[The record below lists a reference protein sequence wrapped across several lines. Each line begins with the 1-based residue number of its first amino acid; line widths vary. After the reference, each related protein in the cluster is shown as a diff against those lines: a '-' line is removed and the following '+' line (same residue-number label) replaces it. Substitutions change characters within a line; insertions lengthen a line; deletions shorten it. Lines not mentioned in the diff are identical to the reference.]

1 MLSDVMEHFSLT
13 RDFRGVGYFETENH
27 EQIFKELKV
36 AIKQGQMV
44 ALSGIV
50 GSGKT
55 TTLKAIRRELIKENE
70 VLVSKSLSVEKGRVN
85 LGTLILALFY
95 DLAIEKDFKIPT
107 QPEKRERILQSLI
120 KKRQKPIA
128 LFIDEAHDLH
138 SKTLV
143 GLKRLIEV
151 VQDGD
156 GVLSIVLAGH
166 PKLKN
171 DLRRPAMEEIGSRTS
186 IFTLE
191 GIQGKKTEYI
201 HWLLE
206 KCLKKGIKRNDVLI
220 DDALEQLAEKLTT
233 PLQIEQH
240 LRLAFEEAY
249 RIGQKPVETE
259 IIDLILAKD
268 INALEPVLT
277 RHGYNIKALAELLD
291 TKPIEIRSFLHGKLT
306 PARSQELQNTLLK
319 IGIPL

>member
-1 MLSDVMEHFSLT
+1 MLSDVMDYYSLS
-13 RDFRGVGYFETENH
+13 RDFRGVGYFETEH
-27 EQIFKELKV
+27 HQQVFKELKA

-50 GSGKT
+50 GCGKT
-55 TTLKAIRRELIKENE
+55 TTLKSIRQELINEKE

-85 LGTLILALFY
+85 LGTLILALFC
-95 DLAIEKDFKIPT
+95 DLATEKDFKIPS
-107 QPEKRERILQSLI
+107 QPEKRERMLQALI
-120 KKRQKPIA
+120 KKRQKPVA

-138 SKTLV
+138 SKTLI

-156 GVLSIVLAGH
+156 GILSIILAGH

-186 IFTLE
+186 IFNLE
-191 GIQGKKTEYI
+191 GIQGKKSDYI
-201 HWLLE
+201 RWLLE
-206 KCLKKGIKRNDVLI
+206 KCLKKNVKPVDIFTDG
-220 DDALEQLAEKLTT
+220 ALEQLADRLTT

-240 LRLAFEEAY
+240 LRLAFEEGY
-249 RIGQKPVETE
+249 RIGQKPVEAE
-259 IIDLILAKD
+259 IIDSILAKD

-277 RHGYNIKALAELLD
+277 RHGYNVKTLAELLD
-291 TKPIEIRSFLHGKLT
+291 TKPIEIRSFLHGKLA
-306 PARSQELQNTLLK
+306 PARTQELQNSLLA
-319 IGIPL
+319 IGIPI

>member
-1 MLSDVMEHFSLT
+1 MLSDVMEYFGLT

-27 EQIFKELKV
+27 KQIFKELKV

-55 TTLKAIRRELIKENE
+55 TTLKAIRQELIKENE

-107 QPEKRERILQSLI
+107 QAERRERILQSLI

-138 SKTLV
+138 SKTLI
-143 GLKRLIEV
+143 GLKRLMEV

-156 GVLSIVLAGH
+156 GILSIILAGH

-191 GIQGKKTEYI
+191 GIQGKKNEYI

-206 KCLKKGIKRNDVLI
+206 KCLKKCSVHDKNSV
-220 DDALEQLAEKLTT
+220 
-233 PLQIEQH
+233 
-240 LRLAFEEAY
+240 Y
-249 RIGQKPVETE
+249 
-259 IIDLILAKD
+259 
-268 INALEPVLT
+268 
-277 RHGYNIKALAELLD
+277 
-291 TKPIEIRSFLHGKLT
+291 S
-306 PARSQELQNTLLK
+306 
-319 IGIPL
+319 

>member
-1 MLSDVMEHFSLT
+1 MLSDVMDFYSLT
-13 RDFRGVGYFETENH
+13 RDFQGVGYFETEH
-27 EQIFKELKV
+27 HQQIFKELKA

-50 GSGKT
+50 GCGKT
-55 TTLKAIRRELIKENE
+55 TTLKAIRQELIKEKE

-95 DLAIEKDFKIPT
+95 DLATEKDFKIPT

-120 KKRQKPIA
+120 RKRQKPIA
-128 LFIDEAHDLH
+128 LFVDEAHDLN
-138 SKTLV
+138 SRTLI

-156 GVLSIVLAGH
+156 GILSIILAGH

-186 IFTLE
+186 VFSLD

-201 HWLLE
+201 RWLLE
-206 KCLKKGIKRNDVLI
+206 KCLKKGVKQTDIFTE
-220 DDALEQLAEKLTT
+220 DALEQLAERLTT

-240 LRLAFEEAY
+240 LRLAFEEGY

-259 IIDLILAKD
+259 IIDAVLAKD
-268 INALEPVLT
+268 INAMEPVLT

-291 TKPIEIRSFLHGKLT
+291 TKPTEIRSFLHGGLT
-306 PARSQELQNTLLK
+306 PARTQELQNSLLA

>member
-1 MLSDVMEHFSLT
+1 MLSDVMEYFGLT
-13 RDFRGVGYFETENH
+13 RDFRSVGYFETENH
-27 EQIFKELKV
+27 KQIFKELKV
-36 AIKQGQMV
+36 AIRQGQMV

-55 TTLKAIRRELIKENE
+55 TTLKAIRQELIKENE

-107 QPEKRERILQSLI
+107 QAERRERILQSLI

-138 SKTLV
+138 SKTLI
-143 GLKRLIEV
+143 GLKRLMEV

-156 GVLSIVLAGH
+156 GILSIILAGH

-191 GIQGKKTEYI
+191 GIQGKKSEYI
-201 HWLLE
+201 RWLLE
-206 KCLKKGIKRNDVLI
+206 RCLKKGVKQTDVFT
-220 DDALEQLAEKLTT
+220 DDALEQLAERLTT

-259 IIDLILAKD
+259 IINLILAKD
-268 INALEPVLT
+268 INNMEPVLT
-277 RHGYNIKALAELLD
+277 RHGYNVSALSELLD
-291 TKPIEIRSFLHGKLT
+291 TKPAEIRSFLHGKLT

>member
-1 MLSDVMEHFSLT
+1 MLSDVMEYFSLT

-27 EQIFKELKV
+27 KQIFKELKV

-55 TTLKAIRRELIKENE
+55 TTLKAIRQELIKENE
-70 VLVSKSLSVEKGRVN
+70 VLVLVSKSLSVEKGRVN

-107 QPEKRERILQSLI
+107 QAERRERILQSLI

-143 GLKRLIEV
+143 GLKRLMEV

-156 GVLSIVLAGH
+156 GVLSIILAGH

-186 IFTLE
+186 IFTLD
-191 GIQGKKTEYI
+191 GIQGKKSEYI
-201 HWLLE
+201 KWLLE
-206 KCLKKGIKRNDVLI
+206 KCLKKGTKQTDVFT
-220 DDALEQLAEKLTT
+220 DDALDQLAERLTT

-268 INALEPVLT
+268 INDMEPILT
-277 RHGYNIKALAELLD
+277 RHGL
-291 TKPIEIRSFLHGKLT
+291 
-306 PARSQELQNTLLK
+306 
-319 IGIPL
+319 